1 MQHPHRGVIAGVAGV
16 LLLSALAAAQS
27 NAPQNTA
34 PKSPWKYYPADR
46 AVGDGGPAP
55 KRDLTGTWAGES
67 YGANTPRNRGP
78 ENPAPFTA
86 LGKQLFDK
94 NRAEGAGV
102 TVANSNDPHVRYCD
116 PYGFPQNM
124 TNEIRGLTVSTLPNR
139 TFIMLMYMD
148 LWREIWTDGRTLPT
162 VVGGRARDALDP
174 KYNGYSVGRWED
186 DYTFVAETTGLVPE
200 TWAHESGL
208 PHSIMA
214 RVTER
219 FHRSSKHDL
228 SIAQTMNDPQLYS
241 RPFSLGEVHF
251 RWIPNQLFDDFTC
264 IPSEVQRYL
273 KEMADPAGTGDAA
286 PAGAQQRN

>member
-1 MQHPHRGVIAGVAGV
+1 M
-16 LLLSALAAAQS
+16 
-27 NAPQNTA
+27 
-34 PKSPWKYYPADR
+34 DR
-46 AVGDGGPAP
+46 AIGDGGPAP
-55 KRDLTGTWAGES
+55 KRDLTGTWAGPS
-67 YGANTPRNRGP
+67 SGSGAPRSRTEETPSLTP
-78 ENPAPFTA
+78 
-86 LGKQLFDK
+86 LGKQLYDRNK
-94 NRAEGAGV
+94 PIGRYSPGG
-102 TVANSNDPHVRYCD
+102 TNDPHSRYCD
-116 PYGFPQNM
+116 PFGVPQNM
-124 TNEIRGLTVSTLPNR
+124 TQEIRGMTITTSPNR
-139 TFIMLMYMD
+139 TFLLLQYMD
-148 LWREIWTDGRTLPT
+148 LWREIWTDGRTLPA

-186 DYTFVAETTGLVPE
+186 DSTFVAETTGLVPE

-228 SIAQTMNDPQLYS
+228 SVAQTMNDPQLYS

-273 KEMADPAGTGDAA
+273 KEMADPAGGGSGAA
-286 PAGAQQRN
+286 R

>member
-1 MQHPHRGVIAGVAGV
+1 MQHPHRGVVAGVAAV

-27 NAPQNTA
+27 NAPQNNA

-139 TFIMLMYMD
+139 TFIMLIYMD
-148 LWREIWTDGRTLPT
+148 LWREIWTDGRTLPA

-186 DYTFVAETTGLVPE
+186 DFTFVAETTGLVPE

-208 PHSIMA
+208 PHTIMA

-228 SIAQTMNDPQLYS
+228 TVALTMNDPQLYS
-241 RPFSLGEVHF
+241 KPFSLGEVHF

-273 KEMADPAGTGDAA
+273 KEMADPAGGSSGAA
-286 PAGAQQRN
+286 R

>member
-1 MQHPHRGVIAGVAGV
+1 MHHPQRGVIVGVAGV
-16 LLLSALAAAQS
+16 LLLSALAAGQDKT
-27 NAPQNTA
+27 PH
-34 PKSPWKYYPADR
+34 SPWKYYPEDR

-67 YGANTPRNRGP
+67 YGANVPRPKGP

-94 NRAEGAGV
+94 NKTIGRYGPAG
-102 TVANSNDPHVRYCD
+102 TNDNHVRYCD

-124 TNEIRGLTVSTLPNR
+124 TNEIRGLTITTLPNR
-139 TFIMLMYMD
+139 TFILLMYMD
-148 LWREIWTDGRTLPT
+148 VWREIWTDGRTLPA

>member
-1 MQHPHRGVIAGVAGV
+1 
-16 LLLSALAAAQS
+16 
-27 NAPQNTA
+27 
-34 PKSPWKYYPADR
+34 
-46 AVGDGGPAP
+46 
-55 KRDLTGTWAGES
+55 
-67 YGANTPRNRGP
+67 
-78 ENPAPFTA
+78 
-86 LGKQLFDK
+86 
-94 NRAEGAGV
+94 
-102 TVANSNDPHVRYCD
+102 
-116 PYGFPQNM
+116 
-124 TNEIRGLTVSTLPNR
+124 
-139 TFIMLMYMD
+139 
-148 LWREIWTDGRTLPT
+148 
-162 VVGGRARDALDP
+162 
-174 KYNGYSVGRWED
+174 
-186 DYTFVAETTGLVPE
+186 VAETTGLVPE

>member
-1 MQHPHRGVIAGVAGV
+1 MQHPHRGVLVGVAGV
-16 LLLSALAAAQS
+16 LLLSALAAAQN
-27 NAPQNTA
+27 NAAQNTA

-55 KRDLTGTWAGES
+55 KRDLSGTWAGES

-78 ENPAPFTA
+78 ESPAPFTA

-124 TNEIRGLTVSTLPNR
+124 TNEIRGLTVTTLPNR
-139 TFIMLMYMD
+139 TFILLMYMD
-148 LWREIWTDGRTLPT
+148 LWREIWTDGRTLPA

-186 DYTFVAETTGLVPE
+186 DFTFVAETTGLVPE

-228 SIAQTMNDPQLYS
+228 SVAQTMTDPQLYS

-273 KEMADPAGTGDAA
+273 KEMADPAGTGDAGA
-286 PAGAQQRN
+286 AGAQPRN

>member
-27 NAPQNTA
+27 NAPQNNA

-78 ENPAPFTA
+78 ENPVPFTA

-148 LWREIWTDGRTLPT
+148 LWREIWTDGRTLPA

-228 SIAQTMNDPQLYS
+228 SVAQTMDDPQLYS

-273 KEMADPAGTGDAA
+273 KEMADPAGTGDAGT
-286 PAGAQQRN
+286 AGAPPRK

>member
-1 MQHPHRGVIAGVAGV
+1 MQHPQRGVIVGVAGV
-16 LLLSALAAAQS
+16 LLLSALAAAQN
-27 NAPQNTA
+27 NAAQNNA
-34 PKSPWKYYPADR
+34 PKSPWKYDPADR

-67 YGANTPRNRGP
+67 YGANVPRPKGP

-94 NRAEGAGV
+94 NKTIGRYGPAG
-102 TVANSNDPHVRYCD
+102 TNDNHVRYCD

-148 LWREIWTDGRTLPT
+148 LWREIWTDGRTLPA

-186 DYTFVAETTGLVPE
+186 DSTFVAETTGLVPE

-208 PHSIMA
+208 PHTIMA

-228 SIAQTMNDPQLYS
+228 TVALTMNDPQLYS
-241 RPFSLGEVHF
+241 KPFSLGEVHF

-273 KEMADPAGTGDAA
+273 KEMADPAGGGSGAA
-286 PAGAQQRN
+286 R

>member
-1 MQHPHRGVIAGVAGV
+1 MQHPHTGVIAGVAGV
-16 LLLSALAAAQS
+16 LLLSALAAAQ
-27 NAPQNTA
+27 NDAAKT
-34 PKSPWKYYPADR
+34 PWKYHPEDR

-67 YGANTPRNRGP
+67 YGANVPRARGA
-78 ENPAPFTA
+78 ENPPPFTA
-86 LGKQLFDK
+86 LGKQLFDR
-94 NRAEGAGV
+94 NLTIGRNGPAG
-102 TVANSNDPHVRYCD
+102 TNDPHVRYCD

-124 TNEIRGLTVSTLPNR
+124 TNEIRGLTITTLPNR
-139 TFIMLMYMD
+139 TFILLMYMD
-148 LWREIWTDGRTLPT
+148 LWREIWTDGRTLPA
-162 VVGGRARDALDP
+162 VVGGRGRDALDP

-186 DYTFVAETTGLVPE
+186 DYTFAADTTGLVPE

-214 RVTER
+214 RVQER

-228 SIAQTMNDPQLYS
+228 SVALTMTDPTLYT
-241 RPFSLGEVHF
+241 RPVSLGEVHF

-273 KEMADPAGTGDAA
+273 KEMADPAGTGTD
-286 PAGAQQRN
+286 AGAAR